1 MNFAYFGLSCH
12 RLADESNRM
21 KIGGINLGTLEEK
34 EKKYTPA
41 KSRDSDD
48 IQNQGLK
55 AGIAGADVINAAEI
69 KKTAEPA
76 KIPTGQMF

>member
-1 MNFAYFGLSCH
+1 
-12 RLADESNRM
+12 M

-55 AGIAGADVINAAEI
+55 AGIAGADVIKNSR
-69 KKTAEPA
+69 KKNSRACKNTNRAC
-76 KIPTGQMF
+76 FNYFL